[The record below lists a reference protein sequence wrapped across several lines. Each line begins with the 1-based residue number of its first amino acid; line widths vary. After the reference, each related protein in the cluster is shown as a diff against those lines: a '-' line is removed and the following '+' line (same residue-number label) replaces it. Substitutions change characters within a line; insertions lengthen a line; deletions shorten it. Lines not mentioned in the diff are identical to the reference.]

1 MAKGLEAFIRVGRV
15 ATRRAARTSILVL
28 GAAAMFTVSIGDAE
42 ARRGGRVAR
51 DIGIGIGAAIILNEV
66 LKSGE
71 QGGRVKA
78 APAPTRASP
87 DAERIRA
94 LQTALS
100 AHGYNAGSP
109 DGAWGNRARG
119 AAAEMQRDLGQPE
132 TGTLTGEQIILLR
145 DATDGRVPRR
155 ITTVLTHA
163 ARVAEE
169 GGMRSD
175 SSEDDISHMQVML
188 TQMGFYRGPID
199 GTWGRSVEQAVAR
212 FQQHEGAPAIGRL
225 TLDQS
230 ERVLGRELARAEP
243 PVSPPSR
250 EPYPRGASEPQ
261 SPARVMSVRPIESQG
276 ERAPAAARDDSAG
289 LRLQD
294 LPNEIRTRV
303 TEVRAGCKA
312 AYDETPLDQR
322 KGVNYLPESEAQ
334 GIQQISLDGAPAIMV
349 DNLELCGDQIP
360 AANCSNRGCD
370 LAIWQFDS
378 SGAWRQVF
386 KEHLHSRDV
395 DIDPAT
401 RQLRSIS
408 ISLYAGDK
416 RCTPAPGRDYTSS
429 ETCKLNVTYRDGQW
443 QFLRDQTQ

>member
-1 MAKGLEAFIRVGRV
+1 MGLERFIRVRRV
-15 ATRRAARTSILVL
+15 ATQRTARTSVLVL
-28 GAAAMFTVSIGDAE
+28 GAAAMLAVSMGDAE

-78 APAPTRASP
+78 APAPARASP

-94 LQTALS
+94 LQTALV
-100 AHGYNAGSP
+100 AHGYTAGSP
-109 DGAWGNRARG
+109 DGAWGNRARI
-119 AAAEMQRDLGQPE
+119 ATAEMQRDLGQPE

-169 GGMRSD
+169 GGVRSD
-175 SSEDDISHMQVML
+175 SNHDDIRDLQSSL
-188 TQMGFYRGPID
+188 KQMGFYHGSVD
-199 GTWGRSVEQAVAR
+199 GTWGRGVDQAVAR

-243 PVSPPSR
+243 PVSPPTR
-250 EPYPRGASEPQ
+250 ESHQGRAYEPQ
-261 SPARVMSVRPIESQG
+261 PSARVMSVRPVEPQG
-276 ERAPAAARDDSAG
+276 ERAAPTARDEVAG

-294 LPNEIRTRV
+294 LPPDIRTHV
-303 TEVRAGCKA
+303 TAVRASCKA
-312 AYDETPLDQR
+312 AFDDVPRDHR
-322 KGVNYLPESEAQ
+322 KGASYLPDNETQ
-334 GIQQISLDGAPAIMV
+334 GVQQISLDGAPAIMV
-349 DNLELCGDQIP
+349 DNLELCSDQIP

-386 KEHLHSRDV
+386 KEHVHSRELDV
-395 DIDPAT
+395 DPDT
-401 RQLRSIS
+401 HQLRSMS
-408 ISLYAGDK
+408 VSLYAGDR
-416 RCTPAPGRDYTSS
+416 RCVPAPGRDYTSS
-429 ETCKLNVTYRDGQW
+429 ETCKLNVSYRDGQW
-443 QFLRDQTQ
+443 QFVRDQTQ